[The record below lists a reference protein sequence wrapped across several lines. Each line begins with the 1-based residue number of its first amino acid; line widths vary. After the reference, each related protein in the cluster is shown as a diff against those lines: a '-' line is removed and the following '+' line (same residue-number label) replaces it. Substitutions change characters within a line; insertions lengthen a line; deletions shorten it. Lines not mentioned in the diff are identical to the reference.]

1 MPEQKKKATTSVSN
15 PQLLYVEWLDA
26 AVDAGWS
33 DELDH
38 RAHVCFSTG
47 WLIKETKIEIVL
59 AADISS
65 DTMPRGKYDTNR
77 RIAIPKAWIRLRKVL
92 NVNGRKAR
100 SKRDPS

>member
-1 MPEQKKKATTSVSN
+1 MPVQKKKVTTSDSK

-38 RAHVCFSTG
+38 RAHLCLSTG

-92 NVNGRKAR
+92 DLDGRKAR
-100 SKRDPS
+100 SKRQSS